1 MGFFINML
9 RALGW
14 LKRPARVIV
23 VGLDNAGK
31 SMLINQL
38 KPARAASYEVTPTV
52 GFSMDHFERGGF
64 TFSVWDMS
72 GAGAYRSLWETY
84 YKEADAV
91 IFVVD
96 SSDRLRLCVA
106 RDELRNVLEHPDIV
120 ARKPPMLFFANK
132 MDLPGAVEP
141 KDMAE
146 DLALHASVKDRPW
159 QIAASNSLTGEG
171 IDAGID
177 WLVSMLNQREVGG
190 AAKTVKK

>member
-1 MGFFINML
+1 MGFFTDIL
-9 RALGW
+9 RALGF

-38 KPARAASYEVTPTV
+38 KPRRAASYEVTPTV
-52 GFSMDHFERGGF
+52 GFSMDRFERGGF

-84 YKEADAV
+84 YKEADAI

-106 RDELRNVLEHPDIV
+106 RDELRNVLEHPDV
-120 ARKPPMLFFANK
+120 VSRKPPMLFFANK

-146 DLALHASVKDRPW
+146 DLGLHAAVKDRPW
-159 QIAASNSLTGEG
+159 QISASNALTGEG
-171 IDAGID
+171 IDKGIE
-177 WLVSMLNQREVGG
+177 WLISALNQREAA
-190 AAKTVKK
+190 AAKAK